1 MSIADLAHQ
10 ATLIFTG
17 TVVELA
23 GSTVPVLL
31 PSDKL
36 VVVHI
41 DRGLRVD
48 PVLGDLRGKNITLA
62 AASPKTLRV
71 GQQAVFFTNSWI
83 HGKGI
88 AARELEH
95 VDVNQEQDAIAA
107 VAALPEAHLMDRLRS
122 AELVVAAQVARIG
135 PERIASRDRNAAR
148 WAAAE
153 LRVQRVLDGQPRQST
168 TVYFPAATQPLWI
181 NAPRFAEGQEGVFIL
196 HVPPRTALPSLAILE
211 PGSLVALD
219 PDDFQPD
226 SRLSDVE
233 RLVAAV
239 RRERERGVR

>member
-10 ATLIFTG
+10 AALIFTG

-23 GSTVPVLL
+23 GSTVPVLP
-31 PSDKL
+31 PSDNL

-95 VDVNQEQDAIAA
+95 VDVNQEQDVVAAI
-107 VAALPEAHLMDRLRS
+107 AALPEAHLMDRLRS

-153 LRVQRVLDGQPRQST
+153 LRVQRVLDGQSRQST
-168 TVYFPAATQPLWI
+168 TVYFPTARQPLWI
-181 NAPRFAEGQEGVFIL
+181 NAPRFAEGQKGVFIL
-196 HVPPRTALPSLAILE
+196 HVPARAALPSLAILE

-219 PDDFQPD
+219 PDDFQPE

-239 RRERERGVR
+239 RRERGVR

>member
-1 MSIADLAHQ
+1 MSIADLARQ
-10 ATLIFTG
+10 AGLIFTG

-23 GSTVPVLL
+23 ASTVAVL
-31 PSDKL
+31 PASDDL
-36 VVVHI
+36 VVVRV
-41 DRGLRVD
+41 DRRLRVD
-48 PVLGDLRGKNITLA
+48 PLLGDLGGKTITVK

-83 HGKGI
+83 HGRGI

-95 VDVNQEQDAIAA
+95 VDVNQEQNVVAAI
-107 VAALPEAHLMDRLRS
+107 AALPEAHLMDRLRS

-168 TVYFPAATQPLWI
+168 TVYFPTGTQRLWI
-181 NAPRFAEGQEGVFIL
+181 NAPRFAEGQKGVFIL
-196 HVPPRTALPSLAILE
+196 HVPPSIALPSLAILE

-239 RRERERGVR
+239 RREPSVR